1 MNPLTDAVFT
11 ASRILFQHFPIPPT
25 IDDIKGADLGGPN
38 LLVDAME
45 INKEDAAALQE
56 LARKCS
62 SKEELSARVQ
72 HEAVSLSG
80 LLPRIADD
88 DNASLRRVYEAC
100 AVLDALIRPLEDG
113 VGLRAAVSRPPP
125 REWSQLQ
132 RETHALCSEALVAGC
147 NLVAKCSDR
156 MRGRDKQAELD
167 AGKQAELDHHSM
179 NALIPL
185 LSFALDSLRYPQLSR
200 WHKRLAWH
208 TVTQLAKT
216 LSVVLK
222 RPSHALAATT
232 LPAPQTVGRLFL
244 IKGQPVLLTPH
255 EARLKGNESGA
266 QLALTGASGSATTIC
281 KTVWGIRTAELDYDA
296 VSHAVLPRTDVSDAA
311 EPPEGAAA
319 EVRRLAEQ
327 VEEERGV
334 LQQLDE
340 LARKGRE
347 MPLPAQGEEAR
358 FGQEL
363 IAVAQQIVA
372 VQLHGSLLLPAL
384 EEARREAKQI
394 EEQAAR
400 LTHGGKAGPTH
411 PFALADTPTTLL
423 HGVEAWLGAHPL
435 LAQCD
440 HTYAQGQHLSVNT
453 PSGWQDMQVLEAG
466 GVSHRVTP
474 VDAKGEDSTPLDL
487 ILHPWNH
494 APLQL
499 PSMDYEASLARHMR
513 LLKARNASMTDAL
526 SGERLD
532 IFEQSV
538 PIEVQGEALELKD
551 VEGLASKVLRT
562 YVQRLGGDT
571 SSRACFVLVADAAT
585 GKTVLMSQVR
595 RCSLPCSA
603 PFPIGP

>member
-11 ASRILFQHFPIPPT
+11 VSRILFQHFPIPPT
-25 IDDIKGADLGGPN
+25 IDDIKRADLGGPN
-38 LLVDAME
+38 LLEDAME
-45 INKEDAAALQE
+45 IDKKDAAALQQ
-56 LARKCS
+56 LALKCS

-72 HEAVSLSG
+72 YEASLSG

-88 DNASLRRVYEAC
+88 DDASQRRVDEAC

-113 VGLRAAVSRPPP
+113 LGLRQAVSRPPP
-125 REWSQLQ
+125 PGWSQLQ
-132 RETHALCSEALVAGC
+132 TAIHALCSAALMAGC
-147 NLVAKCSDR
+147 DLVAKCSDL
-156 MRGRDKQAELD
+156 MHVRDRKAEID
-167 AGKQAELDHHSM
+167 AGKQAELDQHSM

-185 LSFALDSLRYPQLSR
+185 LGFALDSLRYPQLSR

-208 TVTQLAKT
+208 TVTQLART

-222 RPSHALAATT
+222 RPSHAVAATT
-232 LPAPQTVGRLFL
+232 LPAPQTVGGLL
-244 IKGQPVLLTPH
+244 LVKGHPVLLPPH
-255 EARLKGNESGA
+255 EARLEGDESRA
-266 QLALTGASGSATTIC
+266 QLALTGASGSATTVW
-281 KTVWGIRTAELDYDA
+281 KTVWGIQTAELDYDA
-296 VSHAVLPRTDVSDAA
+296 ISHAVLPRTGVSNAD
-311 EPPEGAAA
+311 EPPVGAAA
-319 EVRRLAEQ
+319 AVRQLVEQ
-327 VEEERGV
+327 VEEEREA

-340 LARKGRE
+340 LAKKGRE
-347 MPLPAQGEEAR
+347 MSLPAQGQEAC
-358 FGQEL
+358 FGKEL
-363 IAVAQQIVA
+363 VAVAQQIMA
-372 VQLHGSLLLPAL
+372 AQLHGSLLLPAL
-384 EEARREAKQI
+384 EEARREIKRI

-400 LTHGGKAGPTH
+400 LTQGGKVALTH

-453 PSGWQDMQVLEAG
+453 SSGWQDMQVIKAAG
-466 GVSHRVTP
+466 ASHRVTP

-499 PSMDYEASLARHMR
+499 PSMDCEASLARHMR

-551 VEGLASKVLRT
+551 VKGLASKVLRA
-562 YVQRLGGDT
+562 YDQRLGGDA
-571 SSRACFVLVADAAT
+571 SSRACFVLVAEAAT

-595 RCSLPCSA
+595 RCSLLCSA
-603 PFPIGP
+603 SFSIGP